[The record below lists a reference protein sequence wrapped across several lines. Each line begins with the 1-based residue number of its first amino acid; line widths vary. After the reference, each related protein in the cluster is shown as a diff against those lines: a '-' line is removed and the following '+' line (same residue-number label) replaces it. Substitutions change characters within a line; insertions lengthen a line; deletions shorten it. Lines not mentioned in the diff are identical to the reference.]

1 MKDEYL
7 FKMYYEFL
15 KANGIKGGMETFR
28 KYQDMFIDWLAEKEK
43 ASRGYAGLVDYM
55 GIEGDM
61 YSRRIAEFGK
71 GLFDSVIP
79 SLAHLVE
86 VPPIAITPYAS
97 TLYRVPGIEVA
108 DGRLVNVEDTVY
120 VAYETPEDYFEK
132 PNCHNTFGNNIGTLM
147 TQLPFNNG
155 DLRPYILLLLQG
167 DKTIFLGTNGSID
180 DKDKKENIESLYY
193 IYQKL
198 QEIDGITS
206 TFESG
211 IDEGAYLAAVKAR
224 SNVKTKGQYVKTL

>member
-1 MKDEYL
+1 MNDEYL

-15 KANGIKGGMETFR
+15 KANGIKGGMETFS
-28 KYQDMFIDWLAEKEK
+28 KYQDMFIDWLAEKEA
-43 ASRGYAGLVDYM
+43 ASRRYAGLVNYM
-55 GIEGDM
+55 GIEGNM
-61 YSRRIAEFGK
+61 YSRRVAEFGK
-71 GLFDSVIP
+71 GKFDSAMP
-79 SLAHLVE
+79 SLAHLIQ

-97 TLYRVPGIEVA
+97 TLSRVPGIEVA
-108 DGRLVNVEDTVY
+108 DGRLVNVEGTTY
-120 VAYETPEDYFEK
+120 VAYLTAEDYFEK
-132 PNCHNTFGNNIGTLM
+132 PTCHNTFGNNIGTLM

-198 QEIDGITS
+198 QEIDNISS

-211 IDEGAYLAAVKAR
+211 IDEESYSAAVKAR
-224 SNVKTKGQYVKTL
+224 SNVKIKGSYIKTL

>member
-15 KANGIKGGMETFR
+15 KANGIKGGIETFS
-28 KYQDMFIDWLAEKEK
+28 KYEDMFIDWIAEKEK
-43 ASRGYAGLVDYM
+43 SSRRYAGLVNNM

-71 GLFDSVIP
+71 GQYDSAMP
-79 SLAHLVE
+79 ELAHLVK

-108 DGRLVNVEDTVY
+108 KGRLVSVENIAY
-120 VAYETPEDYFEK
+120 VAYDTPEDYFER
-132 PNCHNTFGNNIGTLM
+132 PNCHDTFGNNIGTLM
-147 TQLPFNNG
+147 TQQPFKLS
-155 DLRPYILLLLQG
+155 DIRPYLLLLLQD

-180 DKDKKENIESLYY
+180 DQDKKENIESLYY

-198 QEIDGITS
+198 QDMDNITS
-206 TFESG
+206 TFESE
-211 IDEGAYLAAVKAR
+211 IDEDSYLASIKAHPRVKIKG
-224 SNVKTKGQYVKTL
+224 SNVKKI